1 VSKLILIDSHA
12 LIHRSYHAIKTPL
25 TSPTGEPTGA
35 TYGFANSL
43 LKVFREEKPDYVIA
57 AFDVGTPARVQKLE
71 QYKANRPE
79 LASDLRVQLKRSR
92 EVCEA
97 LGIPTFGIEGL
108 EADDL
113 IATLA
118 AQANKKKTEVIIFT
132 GDTDTLQLVNEHT
145 RVLLFEPRVGGQTV
159 LYDTDKVKERYALE
173 PKQLIDFKALR
184 GDSSDNVPGVP
195 GVGDKTATKLL
206 QDYDTV
212 EGIYKGLKKVEGK
225 LRDKLAEAQ
234 AQVEL
239 SKELVTLQKD
249 APIKLDFDAARFGEF
264 DRERAVTLFR
274 ELGFRS
280 LLARVDELLGREP
293 SETDGSS
300 QPNADKYATVD
311 SEEKLEALATK
322 LRRGAPFA
330 VDVETTSLDAMT
342 ALLVGIAIGVGDGE
356 AYYIPLEHVEG
367 GNKIDDSAKKTPK
380 GKTAKEAQASLFESA
395 PVEPVTPTRAVN
407 QLDRAHVIKVLG
419 PIFADAAIPKY
430 AHNGKYDTLVLAQH
444 DLPLNNLA
452 FDSLL
457 AAHLVELP
465 GQGVGLKD
473 LAWRKFNVQ
482 MTEIEGLIG
491 KGKNQ
496 ITIDQAPVEKVSRYA
511 CADGDFTFRLAEL
524 YHPQIDERNLH
535 KLFYEIE
542 MPLVP
547 VLVDME
553 RAGVLLDRKALGE
566 LSVVLAERMSALE
579 KEIYKAVGAPFNLA
593 SPAQLSDALFNK
605 LKLSSQ
611 GLGRTSTGQISTAA
625 GVLES
630 LSDQNPVIPLI
641 LEHRVLAKLKGT
653 YVDALPVLVN
663 PKTGRV
669 HTTYNQI
676 GAVTG
681 RLSSNDPNL
690 QNIPVRTE
698 EGRLVRR
705 AFIAAP
711 GHALV
716 SADYSQVELRIAAH
730 ISQDPNLLEA
740 FAKDEDIHA
749 ATASLLFNVPLEQ
762 VTPEMRARGKTI
774 NFGVIYGIS
783 DWGVT
788 ARTDLSRD
796 DSRQLIANYFSKY
809 AKVKE
814 YLDETKRL
822 AREQGYVETIFGRR
836 RYFPE
841 LKGGGGIN
849 PALRNRAEREAINH
863 PIQGSAADIIK
874 LAMVNLHRELQRFQT
889 RMLLQVHDEL
899 VFEAP
904 ENEVDK
910 IAPVVRDVMENS
922 YKMDVRLKTDIKVGP
937 NWDRMK
943 AWGK

>member
-1 VSKLILIDSHA
+1 
-12 LIHRSYHAIKTPL
+12 
-25 TSPTGEPTGA
+25 
-35 TYGFANSL
+35 
-43 LKVFREEKPDYVIA
+43 
-57 AFDVGTPARVQKLE
+57 
-71 QYKANRPE
+71 
-79 LASDLRVQLKRSR
+79 
-92 EVCEA
+92 
-97 LGIPTFGIEGL
+97 
-108 EADDL
+108 
-113 IATLA
+113 
-118 AQANKKKTEVIIFT
+118 
-132 GDTDTLQLVNEHT
+132 
-145 RVLLFEPRVGGQTV
+145 
-159 LYDTDKVKERYALE
+159 KE
-173 PKQLIDFKALR
+173 
-184 GDSSDNVPGVP
+184 
-195 GVGDKTATKLL
+195 
-206 QDYDTV
+206 
-212 EGIYKGLKKVEGK
+212 
-225 LRDKLAEAQ
+225 
-234 AQVEL
+234 
-239 SKELVTLQKD
+239 
-249 APIKLDFDAARFGEF
+249 
-264 DRERAVTLFR
+264 
-274 ELGFRS
+274 
-280 LLARVDELLGREP
+280 
-293 SETDGSS
+293 
-300 QPNADKYATVD
+300 
-311 SEEKLEALATK
+311 
-322 LRRGAPFA
+322 
-330 VDVETTSLDAMT
+330 
-342 ALLVGIAIGVGDGE
+342 
-356 AYYIPLEHVEG
+356 
-367 GNKIDDSAKKTPK
+367 
-380 GKTAKEAQASLFESA
+380 
-395 PVEPVTPTRAVN
+395 
-407 QLDRAHVIKVLG
+407 
-419 PIFADAAIPKY
+419 
-430 AHNGKYDTLVLAQH
+430 
-444 DLPLNNLA
+444 
-452 FDSLL
+452 
-457 AAHLVELP
+457 
-465 GQGVGLKD
+465 
-473 LAWRKFNVQ
+473 LAWRKFNVE

-496 ITIDQAPVEKVSRYA
+496 ITIDLAPVEKVSRYA
-511 CADGDFTFRLAEL
+511 CADGDYTYRLVEL
-524 YHPQIDERNLH
+524 YRPQIEEKNLH

-542 MPLVP
+542 MPLLP

-553 RAGVLLDRKALGE
+553 RAGVLLDHKALGE

-605 LKLSSQ
+605 LGLSSQ

-711 GHALV
+711 GHLLV
-716 SADYSQVELRIAAH
+716 SADYSQVELRIVAH
-730 ISQDPNLLEA
+730 ISKDPNLLDA

-749 ATASLLFNVPLEQ
+749 ATASLLFNVPLDQ

-822 AREQGYVETIFGRR
+822 AREQGYVETLFGRR

-841 LKGGGGIN
+841 LTGGGRMN

-904 ENEVDK
+904 EAEVDK

-922 YKMDVRLKTDIKVGP
+922 YKMDVRLKTDIKVGQ